1 MTVSKKFLLKKLNFH
16 WPLILILFIT
26 IILRFYNLGSIP
38 GPVFDEV
45 FYPLYAINYLNGE
58 KFFSVHPPL
67 GTYLITISIY
77 LYNIFPFTESIAS
90 SGVSLDEI
98 NPISF
103 RWLVSLTGVCLVYIS
118 YRISFELVK
127 KRFFASLTALFLC
140 LDGSIL
146 VDSRFGLINVF
157 LSFFGFIALLFFIK
171 GVKSSNNFY
180 FALLGLA
187 LGAAISIKWN
197 GLGFWLLLIF
207 FSIQFLIINKILG
220 PRNHTKN
227 DINLSFSGIAL
238 TFIFPFL
245 VYLLVWIPSLI
256 HNQISFLEQHHQMLS
271 FHFENTEDKAH
282 PYSSSWYTWPLM
294 IRPIAYYFN
303 SETFEGSDGLSI
315 EIFQDVHLLPNP
327 ALNFFALLAVIFIT
341 FKWFQ
346 VISRSIHS
354 KKIDESLFVI
364 TLICFGFYLNFLPWA
379 FANRSTFIYHFQPS
393 AFFAFMALAYLLSGI
408 DKSKNTMNKIL
419 ILSVLISVIIS
430 SIYWLPLQL
439 GIPISSE
446 SFYSRMWFAS
456 WI

>member
-1 MTVSKKFLLKKLNFH
+1 MTISKDLLLKKLNFH
-16 WPLILILFIT
+16 LPFIFILSIA
-26 IILRFYNLGSIP
+26 IILRFYNLESIP

-45 FYPLYAINYLNGE
+45 FYAHNAINYLNGE
-58 KFFSVHPPL
+58 RFFTVHPPL
-67 GTYLITISIY
+67 GTYLITLSIY
-77 LYNIFPFTESIAS
+77 LYNIFPFTESVALS
-90 SGVSLDEI
+90 DVSLDKI

-103 RWLVSLTGVCLVYIS
+103 RWLVSLIGVCLVYIS
-118 YRISFELVK
+118 YRLSFELIN
-127 KRFFASLTALFLC
+127 KRFFASLTALFFC

-157 LSFFGFIALLFFIK
+157 LSFFGFIALLYFIK
-171 GVKSSNNFY
+171 GIKSSNNFY
-180 FALLGLA
+180 FVLSGLA

-197 GLGFWLLLIF
+197 GLGFWL
-207 FSIQFLIINKILG
+207 FLILFSLQFFITDKILRL
-220 PRNHTKN
+220 RNHTQKE
-227 DINLSFSGIAL
+227 INLSFSGISL
-238 TFIFPFL
+238 TFMLPFL
-245 VYLLVWIPSLI
+245 VYLIIWIPHLT

-271 FHFENTEDKAH
+271 FHFENIEDKAH
-282 PYSSSWYTWPLM
+282 PYSSSWFTWPLM

-303 SETFEGSDGLSI
+303 SKTFEGSDGSSI
-315 EIFQDVHLLPNP
+315 AIFQDVHLMPNP
-327 ALNFFALLAVIFIT
+327 ALNFFALLAVIVIT

-354 KKIDESLFVI
+354 KKIDESLIVI

-379 FANRSTFIYHFQPS
+379 FATRSTFIYHFQPS

-408 DKSKNTMNKIL
+408 DKSKNTVNKIL
-419 ILSVLISVIIS
+419 IFSVLISVIIS